1 GSAGVRGG
9 QHRGG
14 PGGAAGTRGE
24 RAPGGA
30 WPGLG
35 PAVEHNFVYLANAA
49 GTGACE
55 PAGRSRWHL
64 LVWEG
69 TEAGGTW
76 RACVLGAADRWAA
89 RAPGGPGPGGRP
101 APPGAPRAPPA
112 GARAG
117 GGAPARPSPPS
128 GARRV

>member
-1 GSAGVRGG
+1 YRRG
-9 QHRGG
+9 
-14 PGGAAGTRGE
+14 PAGAAGTRDE

-35 PAVEHNFVYLANAA
+35 PAVEHNFVYLAHAA

-69 TEAGGTW
+69 TEADGTR
-76 RACVLGAADRWAA
+76 RACVLGAADRQAA
-89 RAPGGPGPGGRP
+89 RAPGGPGPGGPASAPGGPLSP
-101 APPGAPRAPPA
+101 APRG
-112 GARAG
+112 RAG
-117 GGAPARPSPPS
+117 GRRARGADPPYRPA
-128 GARRV
+128 